1 MVGPYDAGETDVAG
15 GRLHDVALAS
25 VRRRPLLLVAALAV
39 LGVAAWLAFGWF
51 GVQQL
56 VLDDEVD
63 EPAPFL
69 TASPTPEREAV
80 TAPPSSVPTAA
91 VEAVAVGSFI
101 DRSHPTKGRATV
113 IGSGGER
120 VLRLEDFRTDNGPD
134 LNVYLSAAPPDA
146 PAGSFKDDYV
156 DLGDLKGNVGAQNYT
171 LPAGVDLSKYR
182 TVVVWC
188 VRFSVAF
195 GAAGLT

>member
-1 MVGPYDAGETDVAG
+1 M
-15 GRLHDVALAS
+15 ALAS
-25 VRRRPLLLVAALAV
+25 VRRRPVLLVAALAALAAV
-39 LGVAAWLAFGWF
+39 AWLAFGWF

-63 EPAPFL
+63 EAAPTFAATPT
-69 TASPTPEREAV
+69 TAAGAV
-80 TAPPSSVPTAA
+80 TPPSSTPSVRTLAA
-91 VEAVAVGSFI
+91 GTFM
-101 DRSHPTKGRATV
+101 DRSHPTSGRATV
-113 IGSGGER
+113 VGSGAER

-134 LNVYLSAAPPDA
+134 LNVYLSTASAGA

-171 LPAGVDLSKYR
+171 VPAEVDLSKYR

-195 GAAGLT
+195 GTAELT

>member
-1 MVGPYDAGETDVAG
+1 M
-15 GRLHDVALAS
+15 ALAS
-25 VRRRPLLLVAALAV
+25 VRRRPLLLAAALAV
-39 LGVAAWLAFGWF
+39 LGVTAWLAFGWF

-63 EPAPFL
+63 EPAPFAA
-69 TASPTPEREAV
+69 ASPTPEPGVV
-80 TAPPSSVPTAA
+80 TAPSSVPTAA
-91 VEAVAVGSFI
+91 VETVAVGSFI
-101 DRSHPTKGRATV
+101 DRSHPIKGRATV

-120 VLRLEDFRTDNGPD
+120 VLRLDDFSTDNGPD
-134 LNVYLSAAPPDA
+134 LNVYLSTAPPDA
-146 PAGSFKDDYV
+146 PAGSFKEDFV

-171 LPAGVDLSKYR
+171 LPTGVDLSKYR

>member
-1 MVGPYDAGETDVAG
+1 MALDA
-15 GRLHDVALAS
+15 L
-25 VRRRPLLLVAALAV
+25 RRRPVLIVAAVAV
-39 LGVAAWLAFGWF
+39 LGAIAWLAFGWF

-63 EPAPFL
+63 EAAPTFATTPT
-69 TASPTPEREAV
+69 TATGAV
-80 TAPPSSVPTAA
+80 SSPPSTPSVQTLAR
-91 VEAVAVGSFI
+91 GSFI
-101 DRSHPTKGRATV
+101 DRSHPTRGRVTV
-113 IGSGGER
+113 LGGGAER

-134 LNVYLSAAPPDA
+134 LNVYLSTAPPDA
-146 PAGSFKDDYV
+146 PAGSFDDDFV

-171 LPAGVDLSKYR
+171 LPSDVDLSKYR

-195 GAAGLT
+195 GTAALT